1 MARVYL
7 STCNGLFC
15 YFAVTYNVGFRNH
28 FMRQLL
34 TDILMDIF
42 RIQLLSDERY
52 TFLLPAV
59 HDLQR
64 FHCEITMIGNATELL
79 CDAFDLSD

>member
-15 YFAVTYNVGFRNH
+15 YFVVTYNVGFWNH
-28 FMRQLL
+28 FVRQLL

-52 TFLLPAV
+52 TFVSPAV
-59 HDLQR
+59 HDLHG
-64 FHCEITMIGNATELL
+64 FHCAITMIGNDTE
-79 CDAFDLSD
+79 